1 MIYVEQQDQWNGPFF
16 VFLKTHISAPGDP
29 NSSIFCFN
37 MVSALVTGLGG
48 AVHCSSDWEVSQS
61 RSAAPLL
68 LAAAAYSAAVYSA
81 AAEVNFVVP
90 TSKNG
95 PTAEGSLFRETF
107 CCIRANCGRT
117 YSRLVHHPRR
127 QTLGDA
133 AKCICK
139 IIKFTDQ

>member
-1 MIYVEQQDQWNGPFF
+1 
-16 VFLKTHISAPGDP
+16 
-29 NSSIFCFN
+29 

-68 LAAAAYSAAVYSA
+68 LAAAAAYSAA

-95 PTAEGSLFRETF
+95 
-107 CCIRANCGRT
+107 
-117 YSRLVHHPRR
+117 
-127 QTLGDA
+127 
-133 AKCICK
+133 
-139 IIKFTDQ
+139 